1 MKRERERRGRIKTNP
16 LGELVLVAMATIIT
30 SHLGEQE
37 QGERGG
43 GGGRGGEKGRKM
55 GRRLGYEDAGRGKRR
70 DFRSIG
76 GVLKCQRGEEKCD
89 RQRQGDNFP
98 KPGPAPPPLPTSR
111 KCSTSGSE
119 SQSKQTN

>member
-43 GGGRGGEKGRKM
+43 GGGRGGEKGRKT
-55 GRRLGYEDAGRGKRR
+55 GRRLGYEDAEAGRGKRR
-70 DFRSIG
+70 NFRSIG
-76 GVLKCQRGEEKCD
+76 GVLKCQGGEEKCD
-89 RQRQGDNFP
+89 GQRQGDNFP
-98 KPGPAPPPLPTSR
+98 KPGPPPPSPPHPHPNLR
-111 KCSTSGSE
+111 E
-119 SQSKQTN
+119 MLDLWV